1 MRVSMCVRACV
12 HVCVCVCVLLVE
24 GQQHDPHYFIF
35 SELVISSAFPGVCL
49 AHSLTALTRLL
60 TLNGSLG
67 TYPAQPP
74 ALRTPSLL
82 SFFIFFKGHTHGI
95 WLFLG

>member
-35 SELVISSAFPGVCL
+35 SELIISSAFPGVCL

-60 TLNGSLG
+60 TLRGLLG
-67 TYPAQPP
+67 A
-74 ALRTPSLL
+74 ALPEHLL
-82 SFFIFFKGHTHGI
+82 
-95 WLFLG
+95 